1 MAFFSIS
8 GQISNCFRTQY
19 KRNNIR
25 IRHCQRKT
33 RIYIYSKPYK
43 LIGSV
48 VIISGRVMVY
58 VLVAGFRSTDLVDI
72 YTTVGRELRMVEL
85 ENKGARA

>member
-1 MAFFSIS
+1 MDKYRTVSVHSIS
-8 GQISNCFRTQY
+8 EIIFGYDIVSAKHVFIY
-19 KRNNIR
+19 
-25 IRHCQRKT
+25 T
-33 RIYIYSKPYK
+33 RKPYK

-48 VIISGRVMVY
+48 AIISGRVMVY